1 VISSISL
8 VFHLDIVI
16 GDEAGVERIRGHRRR
31 CHAAPESAIGGQHL
45 IRRVLG
51 IGFREKPVSNQKSF
65 LPRPMPELMGLSANP
80 KGHNRPDSTTEAVGC
95 IFAEASWKYWIGTIL
110 LGLELTNL
118 RAERRTIEDTIEDW
132 WVDLNL
138 LDLAAV
144 GVANLRFRT

>member
-1 VISSISL
+1 ML
-8 VFHLDIVI
+8 
-16 GDEAGVERIRGHRRR
+16 
-31 CHAAPESAIGGQHL
+31 AAIPHSEN
-45 IRRVLG
+45 
-51 IGFREKPVSNQKSF
+51 PVYQDLCLNSWDF
-65 LPRPMPELMGLSANP
+65 SANP

-118 RAERRTIEDTIEDW
+118 RAERRTIEDSIEDW

>member
-1 VISSISL
+1 V
-8 VFHLDIVI
+8 
-16 GDEAGVERIRGHRRR
+16 ARG
-31 CHAAPESAIGGQHL
+31 G
-45 IRRVLG
+45 
-51 IGFREKPVSNQKSF
+51 EKPVTVYQDLCLNSWDF
-65 LPRPMPELMGLSANP
+65 SANP

-118 RAERRTIEDTIEDW
+118 RAERRTIEDSIEDW

>member
-1 VISSISL
+1 
-8 VFHLDIVI
+8 
-16 GDEAGVERIRGHRRR
+16 
-31 CHAAPESAIGGQHL
+31 
-45 IRRVLG
+45 
-51 IGFREKPVSNQKSF
+51 
-65 LPRPMPELMGLSANP
+65 MGLSANP
-80 KGHNRPDSTTEAVGC
+80 KGHNRPDSTTEVVGC

-118 RAERRTIEDTIEDW
+118 RAERRTIEDSIEDW

>member
-1 VISSISL
+1 MVCRDQIPI
-8 VFHLDIVI
+8 
-16 GDEAGVERIRGHRRR
+16 E
-31 CHAAPESAIGGQHL
+31 
-45 IRRVLG
+45 
-51 IGFREKPVSNQKSF
+51 PVRQIDCQW
-65 LPRPMPELMGLSANP
+65 
-80 KGHNRPDSTTEAVGC
+80 HNRPDSTTEAVGC

-118 RAERRTIEDTIEDW
+118 RAERRTIEDSIEDW

>member
-1 VISSISL
+1 
-8 VFHLDIVI
+8 
-16 GDEAGVERIRGHRRR
+16 
-31 CHAAPESAIGGQHL
+31 
-45 IRRVLG
+45 
-51 IGFREKPVSNQKSF
+51 
-65 LPRPMPELMGLSANP
+65 MPELMGLPANP

-95 IFAEASWKYWIGTIL
+95 IFAGASWKYWIGTIV

-118 RAERRTIEDTIEDW
+118 RAERRTIEDSIEDW

>member
-1 VISSISL
+1 MATTWEPSP
-8 VFHLDIVI
+8 
-16 GDEAGVERIRGHRRR
+16 G
-31 CHAAPESAIGGQHL
+31 ES
-45 IRRVLG
+45 
-51 IGFREKPVSNQKSF
+51 GFRKMTFGPLLSFRKSR
-65 LPRPMPELMGLSANP
+65 LPRLMPELMGLSANP

-118 RAERRTIEDTIEDW
+118 RAERRTIEDSIEDW